1 MDRAVISLADEPFER
16 NEKSWGTRLNRV
28 YFDISSVESV
38 DANTSD
44 KSIANEASLR
54 KWLSYEGFV
63 GTFEE
68 DVYEDVHPRKGEA
81 TLGGSGYNVERSLI
95 PGLHRLLLYHV
106 APPPVLSPPP
116 LRPHRY
122 TPSVGNGGTSCAAAR
137 P

>member
-1 MDRAVISLADEPFER
+1 MSLHGCKIP
-16 NEKSWGTRLNRV
+16 K
-28 YFDISSVESV
+28 SV

>member
-81 TLGGSGYNVERSLI
+81 TLGRSWSFL
-95 PGLHRLLLYHV
+95 
-106 APPPVLSPPP
+106 
-116 LRPHRY
+116 
-122 TPSVGNGGTSCAAAR
+122 NGAITASR
-137 P
+137 RTL